1 MARPI
6 KKGLSYFPFDVD
18 IFKDVKIRI
27 LMANY
32 GANGVLLYIYLL
44 TAIYNNGYYIKCN
57 EDLLYVA
64 SADLGVSPQKAR
76 EIIQFCCKRSLFDD
90 DLFRNR
96 QALSSVGIQ
105 RRYQEMVKARA
116 VKKTVKVQG
125 KLWLLDCDET
135 KNFIMVCSPEGEQDI
150 NCINSLING
159 SKSQINTTNKSKEN
173 KSKINESKEEE
184 SKAYEKTENPSGGEA
199 VLTIPLKDNTNYTV
213 TENMVKQ
220 LSLQYTAIDVVACLR
235 KLADYM
241 HNNHNKQRD
250 RQGIDN
256 YVRMWIQ
263 QDSAKAMEQQY
274 KADSNNNQASDQE
287 ESYNLSM
294 LSKFDLANMLT

>member
-184 SKAYEKTENPSGGEA
+184 SKADEKTENSSGGEA

-256 YVRMWIQ
+256 YVRMWLQ

>member
-18 IFKDVKIRI
+18 IFKEVKIRI

-44 TAIYNNGYYIKCN
+44 TAVYNNGYYIKCN

-90 DLFRNR
+90 ALFRKR
-96 QALSSVGIQ
+96 QVLSSVGIQ

-116 VKKTVKVQG
+116 VKRTVKVQG
-125 KLWLLDCDET
+125 ELWLLDCDET
-135 KNFIMVCSPEGEQDI
+135 KNFITVCTPEGEQNI
-150 NCINSLING
+150 NCINSEINN
-159 SKSQINTTNKSKEN
+159 SKSKINSTNKSKEN

-184 SKAYEKTENPSGGEA
+184 SKADGITESSSGGEA

-213 TENMVKQ
+213 TADMVKQ
-220 LSLQYTAIDVVACLR
+220 LSVDYTSIDVVACLR

-241 HNNHNKQRD
+241 HNNHSKQRD

-256 YVRMWIQ
+256 YIRMWLQ
-263 QDSAKAMEQQY
+263 QDSAKALEQQY
-274 KADSNNNQASDQE
+274 KADSTNQE
-287 ESYNLSM
+287 ESYSLSM
-294 LSKFDLANMLT
+294 LNKFDLANMLP

>member
-150 NCINSLING
+150 NCINSEING

-256 YVRMWIQ
+256 YVRMWLQ

-274 KADSNNNQASDQE
+274 KADSNNNQAPNQE

>member
-44 TAIYNNGYYIKCN
+44 TAVYNNGYCIKCN

-76 EIIQFCCKRSLFDD
+76 EIILFCCKRSLFNDA
-90 DLFRNR
+90 LFRKR
-96 QALSSVGIQ
+96 QVLSSVGIQ

-116 VKKTVKVQG
+116 VKRTVKVQG
-125 KLWLLDCDET
+125 ELWLLDCDET
-135 KNFIMVCSPEGEQDI
+135 KNFITVCTPEGEQDI
-150 NCINSLING
+150 NCINSEINSG
-159 SKSQINTTNKSKEN
+159 KSKINTTNKSKEN

-184 SKAYEKTENPSGGEA
+184 SKADGITESSSGGET
-199 VLTIPLKDNTNYTV
+199 VLTIPLRDSTYYTV
-213 TENMVKQ
+213 TADMVKQ
-220 LSLQYTAIDVVACLR
+220 LSVEYTAIDVVACLR

-241 HNNHNKQRD
+241 HNNHSKQRD
-250 RQGIDN
+250 KQGIDN
-256 YVRMWIQ
+256 YIRMWLQ
-263 QDSAKAMEQQY
+263 QDSAKALEQQY
-274 KADSNNNQASDQE
+274 KADSTNQE
-287 ESYNLSM
+287 ESYSLSM
-294 LSKFDLANMLT
+294 LNKFDLANMLT

>member
-44 TAIYNNGYYIKCN
+44 TAVYNNGYYIKCN

-90 DLFRNR
+90 ALFRKR
-96 QALSSVGIQ
+96 QVLSSVGIQ

-116 VKKTVKVQG
+116 VKRTVKVQG
-125 KLWLLDCDET
+125 ELWLLDCDET
-135 KNFIMVCSPEGEQDI
+135 KNFITVCTPEGEQNI
-150 NCINSLING
+150 NCINSEINN
-159 SKSQINTTNKSKEN
+159 SKSKINTTNKSKEN

-184 SKAYEKTENPSGGEA
+184 SKADEITESSSGGEA
-199 VLTIPLKDNTNYTV
+199 VLTIPLKDGTDYTV
-213 TENMVKQ
+213 TADMVKQ
-220 LSLQYTAIDVVACLR
+220 LSVEYTAIDVVACLR

-241 HNNHNKQRD
+241 HNNHSKQRD

-256 YVRMWIQ
+256 YIRMWLQ
-263 QDSAKAMEQQY
+263 QDSAKALEQQY
-274 KADSNNNQASDQE
+274 KADSTNQE
-287 ESYNLSM
+287 ESYSLSM
-294 LSKFDLANMLT
+294 LNKFDLVNMLP

>member
-44 TAIYNNGYYIKCN
+44 TAVYNNGYYIKCN

-90 DLFRNR
+90 DLFRKR
-96 QALSSVGIQ
+96 QVLSSVGIQ

-116 VKKTVKVQG
+116 VKRTVKVQG
-125 KLWLLDCDET
+125 ELWLLDCDET
-135 KNFIMVCSPEGEQDI
+135 KNFIMVCPPEGEQDI
-150 NCINSLING
+150 NCINSEINSG
-159 SKSQINTTNKSKEN
+159 KSKINTTNKSKEN

-184 SKAYEKTENPSGGEA
+184 SKADSFSEDEA
-199 VLTIPLKDNTNYTV
+199 VLTIPLRDSTYYTV

-220 LSLQYTAIDVVACLR
+220 LSVEYTAIDVVACLR

-241 HNNHNKQRD
+241 HNNHSKQRD

-256 YVRMWIQ
+256 YIRMWLQ

-274 KADSNNNQASDQE
+274 KADSTNQE
-287 ESYNLSM
+287 ESYSLSM
-294 LSKFDLANMLT
+294 LNKFDLANMLP

>member
-44 TAIYNNGYYIKCN
+44 TAVYNNGYCIKCN

-90 DLFRNR
+90 ALFRKR
-96 QALSSVGIQ
+96 QVLSSVGIQ

-116 VKKTVKVQG
+116 VKRTVKVQG
-125 KLWLLDCDET
+125 ELWLLDCDET
-135 KNFIMVCSPEGEQDI
+135 KNFITVCTPEGEQNI
-150 NCINSLING
+150 NCINSEINN
-159 SKSQINTTNKSKEN
+159 SKSKINTTNKSKEN

-184 SKAYEKTENPSGGEA
+184 SKADEITESSSGGEA
-199 VLTIPLKDNTNYTV
+199 VLTIPLKDGTDYTV
-213 TENMVKQ
+213 TADMVKQ
-220 LSLQYTAIDVVACLR
+220 LSVEYTAIDVVACLR

-241 HNNHNKQRD
+241 HNNHSKQRD

-256 YVRMWIQ
+256 YIRMWLQ
-263 QDSAKAMEQQY
+263 QDSAKALEQQY
-274 KADSNNNQASDQE
+274 RADSTNQE
-287 ESYNLSM
+287 ESYSLSM
-294 LSKFDLANMLT
+294 LNKFDLANMLP

>member
-44 TAIYNNGYYIKCN
+44 TAVYNNGYYIKCN

-90 DLFRNR
+90 ALFRKR
-96 QALSSVGIQ
+96 QVLSSVGIQ

-116 VKKTVKVQG
+116 VKRTVKVQG
-125 KLWLLDCDET
+125 ELWLLDCDET
-135 KNFIMVCSPEGEQDI
+135 KNFITVCTPEGEQNI
-150 NCINSLING
+150 NCINSEINSG
-159 SKSQINTTNKSKEN
+159 KSKINTTNKSKEN

-184 SKAYEKTENPSGGEA
+184 SKADGITESSSGGET
-199 VLTIPLKDNTNYTV
+199 VLTIPLKDGTDYTV
-213 TENMVKQ
+213 TADMVKQ
-220 LSLQYTAIDVVACLR
+220 LSVDYTAIDVVACLR

-241 HNNHNKQRD
+241 HNNHSKQRD

-256 YVRMWIQ
+256 YIRMWLQ
-263 QDSAKAMEQQY
+263 QDSAKALEQQY
-274 KADSNNNQASDQE
+274 KADSTNQE
-287 ESYNLSM
+287 ESYSLSM
-294 LSKFDLANMLT
+294 LNKFDLVNMLP

>member
-150 NCINSLING
+150 NCINSVING

-184 SKAYEKTENPSGGEA
+184 SKADEKTDNSSGGEA

-220 LSLQYTAIDVVACLR
+220 LSLEYTAIDVVACLR

-256 YVRMWIQ
+256 YIRMWLQ

-274 KADSNNNQASDQE
+274 KADSNNNQASNQE

-294 LSKFDLANMLT
+294 LSKFDLANMLP

>member
-135 KNFIMVCSPEGEQDI
+135 KNFIMVCTPEGEQDI
-150 NCINSLING
+150 NCINSEING

-256 YVRMWIQ
+256 YVRMWLH

>member
-135 KNFIMVCSPEGEQDI
+135 KNFIMVCTPEGEQDI
-150 NCINSLING
+150 NCINSEING

-184 SKAYEKTENPSGGEA
+184 SKADEKTENSSGGEA

-256 YVRMWIQ
+256 YVRMWLQ

>member
-44 TAIYNNGYYIKCN
+44 TAVYNNGYYIKCN

-90 DLFRNR
+90 ALFRKR
-96 QALSSVGIQ
+96 QVLSSVGIQ

-116 VKKTVKVQG
+116 VKRTVKVQG
-125 KLWLLDCDET
+125 ELWLLDCDET
-135 KNFIMVCSPEGEQDI
+135 KNFITVCTPEGEQDI
-150 NCINSLING
+150 NCINSEINSG
-159 SKSQINTTNKSKEN
+159 KSKINTTNKSKEN

-184 SKAYEKTENPSGGEA
+184 SKADGITESSSGGEA
-199 VLTIPLKDNTNYTV
+199 VLTIPLKDGTDYTV
-213 TENMVKQ
+213 TADMVKQ
-220 LSLQYTAIDVVACLR
+220 LSVEYTAIDVVACLR

-241 HNNHNKQRD
+241 HNNHSKQRD

-256 YVRMWIQ
+256 YIRMWLQ
-263 QDSAKAMEQQY
+263 QDSAKALEQQY
-274 KADSNNNQASDQE
+274 RADSTNQE
-287 ESYNLSM
+287 ESYSLSM
-294 LSKFDLANMLT
+294 LNKFDLANMLP

>member
-135 KNFIMVCSPEGEQDI
+135 KNFIMVCTPEGEQDI
-150 NCINSLING
+150 NCINSEING

-256 YVRMWIQ
+256 YVRMWLQ

-274 KADSNNNQASDQE
+274 KADSNNNQAPNQE

>member
-173 KSKINESKEEE
+173 KSKINESK
-184 SKAYEKTENPSGGEA
+184 
-199 VLTIPLKDNTNYTV
+199 
-213 TENMVKQ
+213 
-220 LSLQYTAIDVVACLR
+220 
-235 KLADYM
+235 
-241 HNNHNKQRD
+241 
-250 RQGIDN
+250 
-256 YVRMWIQ
+256 
-263 QDSAKAMEQQY
+263 
-274 KADSNNNQASDQE
+274 
-287 ESYNLSM
+287 
-294 LSKFDLANMLT
+294 

>member
-135 KNFIMVCSPEGEQDI
+135 KNFIMVCTPEGEQDI
-150 NCINSLING
+150 NCINSEING

-184 SKAYEKTENPSGGEA
+184 SKADEKTENSSGGEA

-220 LSLQYTAIDVVACLR
+220 LSLEYTAIDVVACLR

-256 YVRMWIQ
+256 YIRMWLQ

-274 KADSNNNQASDQE
+274 KADSNNNQAPNQE

-294 LSKFDLANMLT
+294 LSKFDLANMLP

>member
-18 IFKDVKIRI
+18 IFKEVKIRI

-44 TAIYNNGYYIKCN
+44 TAVYNNGYYIKCN

-90 DLFRNR
+90 ALFRKR
-96 QALSSVGIQ
+96 QVLSSVGIQ

-116 VKKTVKVQG
+116 VKRTVKVQDE
-125 KLWLLDCDET
+125 LWLLDCDET
-135 KNFIMVCSPEGEQDI
+135 KNFIMVCPPEGEQDI
-150 NCINSLING
+150 NCINSEINSG
-159 SKSQINTTNKSKEN
+159 KSKINTTNKSKEN

-184 SKAYEKTENPSGGEA
+184 SKADGITESSSDGEA
-199 VLTIPLKDNTNYTV
+199 VLTIPLRDSTYYTV
-213 TENMVKQ
+213 TADMVKQ
-220 LSLQYTAIDVVACLR
+220 LSVEYTAIDVVACLR

-250 RQGIDN
+250 IQGIDN
-256 YVRMWIQ
+256 YIRMWLQ
-263 QDSAKAMEQQY
+263 QDSAKALEQQY
-274 KADSNNNQASDQE
+274 KADSTNQE
-287 ESYNLSM
+287 ESYSLSM
-294 LSKFDLANMLT
+294 LNKFDLVNMLP

>member
-18 IFKDVKIRI
+18 IFKEVKIRI

-44 TAIYNNGYYIKCN
+44 TAVYNNGYYIKCN

-76 EIIQFCCKRSLFDD
+76 EIILFCCKRSLFDD
-90 DLFRNR
+90 ALFRKR
-96 QALSSVGIQ
+96 QVLSSVGIQ

-116 VKKTVKVQG
+116 VKRTVKVQG
-125 KLWLLDCDET
+125 ELWLLDCDET
-135 KNFIMVCSPEGEQDI
+135 KNFIMVCPPEGEQDI
-150 NCINSLING
+150 NCINSEINSG
-159 SKSQINTTNKSKEN
+159 KSKINTTNKSKEN

-184 SKAYEKTENPSGGEA
+184 SKADEKAESSSEDEA
-199 VLTIPLKDNTNYTV
+199 VLTIPLRDSTYYTV
-213 TENMVKQ
+213 TADMVKQ
-220 LSLQYTAIDVVACLR
+220 LSVEYTAIDVVACLR

-241 HNNHNKQRD
+241 HNNHSKQRD

-256 YVRMWIQ
+256 YIRMWLQ
-263 QDSAKAMEQQY
+263 QDSAKALEQQY
-274 KADSNNNQASDQE
+274 KADSTNQE
-287 ESYNLSM
+287 EGYSLSM
-294 LSKFDLANMLT
+294 LNKFDLVNMLP

>member
-6 KKGLSYFPFDVD
+6 KKGLSNFPFDVD

-44 TAIYNNGYYIKCN
+44 TAVYNNGYYIKCN

-90 DLFRNR
+90 ALFRKR
-96 QALSSVGIQ
+96 QVLSSVGIQ

-116 VKKTVKVQG
+116 VKRTVKVQG
-125 KLWLLDCDET
+125 ELWLLDCDET
-135 KNFIMVCSPEGEQDI
+135 KNFITVCTPEGEQDI
-150 NCINSLING
+150 NCINSEINSG
-159 SKSQINTTNKSKEN
+159 KSKINTTNKSKEN
-173 KSKINESKEEE
+173 NSKINESKEEE
-184 SKAYEKTENPSGGEA
+184 SKADGITESSSGGEA
-199 VLTIPLKDNTNYTV
+199 VLTIPLKDGTDYTV
-213 TENMVKQ
+213 TADMVKQ
-220 LSLQYTAIDVVACLR
+220 LSVEYTAIDVVACLR

-241 HNNHNKQRD
+241 HNNHSKQRD

-256 YVRMWIQ
+256 YIRMWLQ
-263 QDSAKAMEQQY
+263 QDSAKALEQQY
-274 KADSNNNQASDQE
+274 RADSTNQE
-287 ESYNLSM
+287 ESYSLSM
-294 LSKFDLANMLT
+294 LNKFDLANMLP

>member
-1 MARPI
+1 M
-6 KKGLSYFPFDVD
+6 
-18 IFKDVKIRI
+18 
-27 LMANY
+27 
-32 GANGVLLYIYLL
+32 
-44 TAIYNNGYYIKCN
+44 
-57 EDLLYVA
+57 
-64 SADLGVSPQKAR
+64 
-76 EIIQFCCKRSLFDD
+76 
-90 DLFRNR
+90 
-96 QALSSVGIQ
+96 
-105 RRYQEMVKARA
+105 
-116 VKKTVKVQG
+116 
-125 KLWLLDCDET
+125 
-135 KNFIMVCSPEGEQDI
+135 
-150 NCINSLING
+150 
-159 SKSQINTTNKSKEN
+159 
-173 KSKINESKEEE
+173 
-184 SKAYEKTENPSGGEA
+184 
-199 VLTIPLKDNTNYTV
+199 LTIPLKDNTNYTV

-256 YVRMWIQ
+256 YVRMWLQ

>member
-184 SKAYEKTENPSGGEA
+184 SKADEKTENSSGGEA

-220 LSLQYTAIDVVACLR
+220 LSLEYTAIDVVACLR

-256 YVRMWIQ
+256 YIRMWLQ

>member
-135 KNFIMVCSPEGEQDI
+135 KNFIMVCTPEGEQDI
-150 NCINSLING
+150 NCINSEING

-184 SKAYEKTENPSGGEA
+184 SKADEKTENYSGGEA

-220 LSLQYTAIDVVACLR
+220 LSLEYTAIDVVACLR

-256 YVRMWIQ
+256 YIRMWLQ

>member
-150 NCINSLING
+150 NCINSEING

-184 SKAYEKTENPSGGEA
+184 SKADEKTENSSGGEA

-220 LSLQYTAIDVVACLR
+220 LSLEYTAIDVVACLR

-256 YVRMWIQ
+256 YVRMWLQ

>member
-256 YVRMWIQ
+256 YVRMWLQ

>member
-44 TAIYNNGYYIKCN
+44 TAVYNNGYYIKCN

-90 DLFRNR
+90 ALFRKR
-96 QALSSVGIQ
+96 QVLSSVGIQ

-116 VKKTVKVQG
+116 VKRTVKVQG
-125 KLWLLDCDET
+125 ELWLLDCDET
-135 KNFIMVCSPEGEQDI
+135 KNFITVCPPEGEQDI
-150 NCINSLING
+150 NCINSEINN
-159 SKSQINTTNKSKEN
+159 SKSKINTTNKSKKN

-184 SKAYEKTENPSGGEA
+184 SKADGITESSSGGET
-199 VLTIPLKDNTNYTV
+199 VLTIPLKDGTDYTV
-213 TENMVKQ
+213 TADMVKQ
-220 LSLQYTAIDVVACLR
+220 LSVEYTAIDVVACLR

-241 HNNHNKQRD
+241 HNNHSKQRD

-256 YVRMWIQ
+256 YIRMWLQ
-263 QDSAKAMEQQY
+263 QDSAKALEQQY
-274 KADSNNNQASDQE
+274 KADSTNQE
-287 ESYNLSM
+287 ESYSLSM
-294 LSKFDLANMLT
+294 LNKFDLVNMLP

>member
-135 KNFIMVCSPEGEQDI
+135 KNFIMVCTPEGEQDI
-150 NCINSLING
+150 NCINSEINS

-184 SKAYEKTENPSGGEA
+184 SKADEKTDNPSGGEA

-220 LSLQYTAIDVVACLR
+220 LSLEYTAIDVVACLR

-250 RQGIDN
+250 RQGINN
-256 YVRMWIQ
+256 YIRMWLQ
-263 QDSAKAMEQQY
+263 QDSTKAMEQQY
-274 KADSNNNQASDQE
+274 KADSNNNQASNQE

-294 LSKFDLANMLT
+294 LSKFDLANMLP

>member
-18 IFKDVKIRI
+18 IFKEVKIRI

-44 TAIYNNGYYIKCN
+44 TAVYNNGYYIKCN

-90 DLFRNR
+90 ALFRKR
-96 QALSSVGIQ
+96 QVLSSVGIQ

-116 VKKTVKVQG
+116 VKRTVKVQG
-125 KLWLLDCDET
+125 ELWLLDCDET
-135 KNFIMVCSPEGEQDI
+135 KNFIMVCPPEGEQDI
-150 NCINSLING
+150 NCINSEINSG
-159 SKSQINTTNKSKEN
+159 KSKINTTNKSKE
-173 KSKINESKEEE
+173 EE
-184 SKAYEKTENPSGGEA
+184 SKADEKAESSSEDEA
-199 VLTIPLKDNTNYTV
+199 VLTIPLRDSTYYTV

-220 LSLQYTAIDVVACLR
+220 LSVEYTAIDVVACLR

-241 HNNHNKQRD
+241 HNNHSKQRD
-250 RQGIDN
+250 RQEIDN
-256 YVRMWIQ
+256 YIRMWLQ
-263 QDSAKAMEQQY
+263 QDSAKALEQQY
-274 KADSNNNQASDQE
+274 KADSTNQE
-287 ESYNLSM
+287 EGYSLSM
-294 LSKFDLANMLT
+294 LNKFDLVNMLP

>member
-44 TAIYNNGYYIKCN
+44 TAVYNNGYYIKCN

-90 DLFRNR
+90 ALFRKR
-96 QALSSVGIQ
+96 QVLSSVGIQ

-116 VKKTVKVQG
+116 VKRTVKVQG
-125 KLWLLDCDET
+125 ELWLLVCDET
-135 KNFIMVCSPEGEQDI
+135 KNFITVCTPEGEQNI
-150 NCINSLING
+150 NCINSEINSG
-159 SKSQINTTNKSKEN
+159 KSKINTTNKSKEN

-184 SKAYEKTENPSGGEA
+184 SKADGITESSSGGET
-199 VLTIPLKDNTNYTV
+199 VLTIPLKDGTDYTV
-213 TENMVKQ
+213 TADMVKQ
-220 LSLQYTAIDVVACLR
+220 LSVDYTAIDVVACLR
-235 KLADYM
+235 KLTDYM
-241 HNNHNKQRD
+241 HNNHSKQRD

-256 YVRMWIQ
+256 YIRMWLQ
-263 QDSAKAMEQQY
+263 QDSAKALEQQY
-274 KADSNNNQASDQE
+274 KADSTNQE
-287 ESYNLSM
+287 ESYSLSM
-294 LSKFDLANMLT
+294 LNKFDLVNMLP

>member
-18 IFKDVKIRI
+18 IFKNVKIRI

-135 KNFIMVCSPEGEQDI
+135 KNFIMVCTPEGEQDI
-150 NCINSLING
+150 NCINSEING

-184 SKAYEKTENPSGGEA
+184 SKADEKTENSSGGEA

-220 LSLQYTAIDVVACLR
+220 LSLEYTAIDVVACLR

-256 YVRMWIQ
+256 YIRMWLQ

-274 KADSNNNQASDQE
+274 KADSNNNQAPNQE

-294 LSKFDLANMLT
+294 LSKFDLANMLP

>member
-1 MARPI
+1 M
-6 KKGLSYFPFDVD
+6 
-18 IFKDVKIRI
+18 
-27 LMANY
+27 
-32 GANGVLLYIYLL
+32 LLYIYLL

-135 KNFIMVCSPEGEQDI
+135 KNFIMVCTPEGEQDI
-150 NCINSLING
+150 NCINSEING

-184 SKAYEKTENPSGGEA
+184 SKADEKTENSSGGEA

-220 LSLQYTAIDVVACLR
+220 LSLEYTAIDVVACLR

-256 YVRMWIQ
+256 YIRMWLQ

-274 KADSNNNQASDQE
+274 KADSNNNQAPNQE

-294 LSKFDLANMLT
+294 LSKFDLANMLP

>member
-44 TAIYNNGYYIKCN
+44 TAIYNNCYYIKCN

-96 QALSSVGIQ
+96 QALSSVEIQ

-150 NCINSLING
+150 NCINSEINS

-184 SKAYEKTENPSGGEA
+184 SKADEKKENPSESEA

-220 LSLQYTAIDVVACLR
+220 LSLEYTAIDVVACLR

-256 YVRMWIQ
+256 YIRMWLQ

-274 KADSNNNQASDQE
+274 KADSNNNQAPNQE

-294 LSKFDLANMLT
+294 LSKFDLANMLP

>member
-150 NCINSLING
+150 NCINSEING

-256 YVRMWIQ
+256 YVRMWLQ

>member
-18 IFKDVKIRI
+18 IFKEVKIRI

-44 TAIYNNGYYIKCN
+44 TAVYNNGYYIKCN

-90 DLFRNR
+90 ALFRKR
-96 QALSSVGIQ
+96 QVLSSVGIQ

-116 VKKTVKVQG
+116 VKRTVKVQG
-125 KLWLLDCDET
+125 EFWLLDCDET
-135 KNFIMVCSPEGEQDI
+135 KNFIMVCPPEGEQDI
-150 NCINSLING
+150 NCINSEINSG
-159 SKSQINTTNKSKEN
+159 KSKINTTNKSKE
-173 KSKINESKEEE
+173 EE
-184 SKAYEKTENPSGGEA
+184 SKADEKAESSSEDEA
-199 VLTIPLKDNTNYTV
+199 VLTIPLRDSTYYTV

-220 LSLQYTAIDVVACLR
+220 LSLEYTAIDVVACLR

-241 HNNHNKQRD
+241 HNNHSKQRD

-256 YVRMWIQ
+256 YIRMWLQ
-263 QDSAKAMEQQY
+263 QDSAKALEQQY
-274 KADSNNNQASDQE
+274 KADSTNQE
-287 ESYNLSM
+287 EGYSLSM
-294 LSKFDLANMLT
+294 LNKFDLVNMLP